1 VLIARA
7 TRRCCPEQGVSGYLN
22 TDVGPAND
30 EYASL
35 IATAAPLRR
44 ADIRFSI
51 AVAIALGLPVRR
63 EASLEQYRN
72 QHPRLVDT
80 DQLQQ
85 PLILF
90 WGPVISTVYC
100 HCSSLDQDE

>member
-1 VLIARA
+1 MLIAPRD
-7 TRRCCPEQGVSGYLN
+7 VSGCLN
-22 TDVGPAND
+22 TDMGPAND

-44 ADIRFSI
+44 VDIRFTI

-63 EASLEQYRN
+63 EASLEQCRN
-72 QHPRLVDT
+72 QHPRLAAA

-85 PLILF
+85 ALILF
-90 WGPVISTVYC
+90 RRPVISTVCC
-100 HCSSLDQDE
+100 HRSSIR

>member
-1 VLIARA
+1 M
-7 TRRCCPEQGVSGYLN
+7 
-22 TDVGPAND
+22 GPAND

-35 IATAAPLRR
+35 IATADPLRR
-44 ADIRFSI
+44 VDIRFTI

-90 WGPVISTVYC
+90 WGVP
-100 HCSSLDQDE
+100 